1 MGDISLQLAS
11 ECLKNSRDIVESLP
25 KTQLSQNPSELQSV
39 FKTILE
45 EGLGCQKSSK
55 LSSPAK
61 DRNHDVEVWII
72 QQRQFSCLKDLIKQS
87 IEMIS
92 LHSKQCQYTDVN
104 TINSYDD
111 PSLCYAKE
119 EFNRDKLELE
129 DDKTEAIAIA
139 YPKNDILKE
148 NLGDRKDKDFL
159 GFHSNVIDN
168 NFETCDGKYNNSDFE
183 NADVILED
191 YDLKPKT
198 SMKRKKTKRALSAA
212 GRNQHG
218 CMNKRKKTKPENRN
232 SDIAYNFLE
241 QDQSFPKEKS
251 LGTKENHL
259 ECLVESNDAIQARKR
274 LKDLLRII
282 CLWYYETDIPV
293 NYDILQGQSPSYYGL
308 NARGGGKPYIFELVM
323 LSLESPIFL
332 QRKTC
337 VQFYSKLFRVPLRP
351 WKIRIRNM
359 YLFWERGGDIKTCD
373 KYRFPCS
380 SKVLKELILNG
391 FDSFNPFTE
400 SELQN
405 YEHTKSMVSIE
416 EPKEVKNF
424 EDLFMCTPSSRLNCP
439 APNFFVAPKNR
450 RHAHDGIEKLAQ
462 THNPVL
468 DALITNH
475 SKELTVK
482 CKNRCY
488 GQGAFFQQHVGLIP
502 DFGLNH
508 VFGMVAII
516 VEDAVDKKDNP
527 DMQIKWNES
536 EKDGY
541 CYQAKFL
548 AKSASCPNSNP
559 PEDFKTLY
567 NVVIEAIGLS
577 YHDVFRNSYTLPTTA
592 SAKNVHDHYFK
603 VPTKTVYAD
612 LESLGEDG
620 VKKQMDKYDTE
631 IKKLSR
637 RRKHVPLVDLPQNKP
652 IKLLFEKNNHEENEF
667 DFSKVNNISVL
678 MGLDSSN
685 VEVRSLL
692 SEDAYLSSFSMKK
705 STATSADT
713 NEILPWVLTDLF
725 CTFNGFTTHEI
736 FDAIPEYE
744 EKFSHLRETYNK
756 MRACKE
762 ILSRQNVICQVRH
775 FY

>member
-1 MGDISLQLAS
+1 
-11 ECLKNSRDIVESLP
+11 
-25 KTQLSQNPSELQSV
+25 
-39 FKTILE
+39 
-45 EGLGCQKSSK
+45 
-55 LSSPAK
+55 
-61 DRNHDVEVWII
+61 
-72 QQRQFSCLKDLIKQS
+72 
-87 IEMIS
+87 
-92 LHSKQCQYTDVN
+92 
-104 TINSYDD
+104 
-111 PSLCYAKE
+111 
-119 EFNRDKLELE
+119 
-129 DDKTEAIAIA
+129 
-139 YPKNDILKE
+139 
-148 NLGDRKDKDFL
+148 
-159 GFHSNVIDN
+159 
-168 NFETCDGKYNNSDFE
+168 
-183 NADVILED
+183 
-191 YDLKPKT
+191 
-198 SMKRKKTKRALSAA
+198 
-212 GRNQHG
+212 
-218 CMNKRKKTKPENRN
+218 
-232 SDIAYNFLE
+232 
-241 QDQSFPKEKS
+241 
-251 LGTKENHL
+251 
-259 ECLVESNDAIQARKR
+259 
-274 LKDLLRII
+274 
-282 CLWYYETDIPV
+282 
-293 NYDILQGQSPSYYGL
+293 
-308 NARGGGKPYIFELVM
+308 
-323 LSLESPIFL
+323 
-332 QRKTC
+332 
-337 VQFYSKLFRVPLRP
+337 
-351 WKIRIRNM
+351 M

-391 FDSFNPFTE
+391 FGSFNPFIE

-405 YEHTKSMVSIE
+405 YEHTKSIVSIT
-416 EPKEVKNF
+416 EPREVKNF

-462 THNPVL
+462 TNNPVL

-482 CKNRCY
+482 CKSRCY

-527 DMQIKWNES
+527 NRQIKWNES
-536 EKDGY
+536 EKDSY

-567 NVVIEAIGLS
+567 NAVIEAIGLS
-577 YHDVFRNSYTLPTTA
+577 YHDIFRNSYTLPATA
-592 SAKNVHDHYFK
+592 SSKNVHDHYFK

-620 VKKQMDKYDTE
+620 VKKQMDKYDNE
-631 IKKLSR
+631 IKKLSS
-637 RRKHVPLVDLPQNKP
+637 RRKHVSLVDLPQDKP
-652 IKLLFEKNNHEENEF
+652 IKLLFKYNNHEENEF

-678 MGLDSSN
+678 MGLDSNN

-736 FDAIPEYE
+736 FDVVPEYE

-762 ILSRQNVICQVRH
+762 ILSRQNVICQVRY
-775 FY
+775 FN